1 MLRFK
6 IYFLIVLVVQC
17 CFVSETEPLSS
28 STSSSPCRIKVDFEK
43 AVHVIGDRFVGVTF
57 DTGLVENHW
66 QTFNPRSKSV
76 QTLAKALSP
85 SYLRVGGTPADF
97 LIFQDG
103 EKSAWQNLSF
113 AKQNHTEFNMSAQF
127 FDELYDF
134 AVAVNWDL
142 IFDLNSLLRKEDG
155 SWDPTNAMKLFQY
168 ASKKNYTISGWELG
182 NEPDQ
187 YPRMGKTVEP
197 EQLAVDFE
205 HLMEILQK
213 YPIFKKSIMIGP
225 SVANLGQ
232 EALNFFYRFFMAKGG
247 KFIDAATFHQYY
259 TDGQHTHADH
269 FLNPEL
275 LNSLVDNIVKA
286 RSVVQMF
293 APGKQVWL
301 GETSSAYFGGAP
313 GLSDRYIAGFEWLD
327 KLGLSAALGLEG
339 VIRQD
344 FYGNNYGLI
353 NSEDLT
359 PNPDYWL
366 TLLYKNLVGNAVFST
381 TFDNINGRVR
391 AYTHC
396 TNIKR
401 SLYQPGSITVYVLN
415 LNNETTLNITFPQFP
430 VASLDLYLLEPVPS
444 NDLTSRNVSLNG
456 QVLVLKDEEHLPNL
470 LPQKQ
475 IGFFNLP
482 PQTFAFVVIPMADVL
497 DFVFINDMQAL
508 NFMVL
513 YNTQALDFMLMY
525 DIQALDFMV
534 LYNMQAL
541 DFMVGAPPEEDS
553 TMTDRFDASTGSS
566 YKLRRNHRSSASGC
580 GSSSVSVPNTIFAFK
595 SDTSQG
601 VAVSLPI
608 LFRGKISCFIRS
620 GCSVRLLSS

>member
-1 MLRFK
+1 MSRLKF
-6 IYFLIVLVVQC
+6 YFLTVVVVHC
-17 CFVSETEPLSS
+17 CLLSETEPLSLP
-28 STSSSPCRIKVDFEK
+28 TSSSSCRINVDFDK
-43 AVHVIGDRFVGVTF
+43 AVHEIGDRFVGVTF

-66 QTFNPRSKSV
+66 ETFNPRSKSV

-103 EKSAWQNLSF
+103 GTSSWQKPSF
-113 AKQNHTEFNMSAQF
+113 AKQNHTVFNMSAQF
-127 FDELYDF
+127 FDELYGF
-134 AVAVNWDL
+134 AAAVSWDL
-142 IFDLNSLLRKEDG
+142 IFDLNSLLRNEDG

-187 YPRMGKTVEP
+187 YRLLGTVVEP

-213 YPIFKKSIMIGP
+213 FPIFRNSIIIGP

-232 EALNFFYRFFMAKGG
+232 EALDFFNRFFMAKGG
-247 KFIDAATFHQYY
+247 KYVDAATFHQYY

-286 RSVVQMF
+286 KSVIQMF
-293 APGKQVWL
+293 SPGKPVWL

-353 NSEDLT
+353 NNEDLS

-366 TLLYKNLVGNAVFST
+366 TLLYKNLVGSAVFST
-381 TFDNINGRVR
+381 TFDNIDGRVR
-391 AYTHC
+391 AYAHC

-401 SLYQPGSITVYVLN
+401 SLYQPGSLTVYVLN
-415 LNNETTLNITFPQFP
+415 LNSEMALNITFPQFP
-430 VASLDLYLLEPVPS
+430 SARLDLYLLEPVPS

-456 QVLVLKDEEHLPNL
+456 QILALKDEEHLPSF

-475 IGFFNLP
+475 IGFFSLP
-482 PQTFAFVVIPMADVL
+482 PQTFAFVVIPMADVPVCLKYYL
-497 DFVFINDMQAL
+497 DHKMF
-508 NFMVL
+508 
-513 YNTQALDFMLMY
+513 
-525 DIQALDFMV
+525 
-534 LYNMQAL
+534 
-541 DFMVGAPPEEDS
+541 
-553 TMTDRFDASTGSS
+553 
-566 YKLRRNHRSSASGC
+566 H
-580 GSSSVSVPNTIFAFK
+580 
-595 SDTSQG
+595 
-601 VAVSLPI
+601 
-608 LFRGKISCFIRS
+608 
-620 GCSVRLLSS
+620 